1 MLPTRNLGSETLS
14 FLCYRNSRTAQLGS
28 EPGSGRLAPGVPHHI
43 AYLWTSLTFFFPN
56 YSFSPAV
63 RLLPFEMS
71 EQNLH
76 CVLIW
81 LWQLFDQVLHSR
93 DTLSWLLFW
102 GKKKKKKRVE
112 SLHETESCDRVFWNL
127 VFGDTQWHLVVT
139 FKISGVKRFFE
150 KNLFQVR
157 SKELQ

>member
-1 MLPTRNLGSETLS
+1 MYSLYQTMLPTRNWGSETLS
-14 FLCYRNSRTAQLGS
+14 FLCYKNSRTAQLGS

-43 AYLWTSLTFFFPN
+43 SYLCTSLTFFFPN

-93 DTLSWLLFW
+93 DTLSWFLF
-102 GKKKKKKRVE
+102 
-112 SLHETESCDRVFWNL
+112 
-127 VFGDTQWHLVVT
+127 
-139 FKISGVKRFFE
+139 
-150 KNLFQVR
+150 
-157 SKELQ
+157 